1 MDATVLW
8 FSFGL
13 TLATGMVFGI
23 LPALRS
29 ASVDPETVLRQ
40 TSRTSAGGLRARFRE
55 SLVAGELAL
64 ATILLIGAGLLV
76 QSLARLQSVT
86 LGFDSRGLITFQL
99 ALPPAKY
106 PLADK
111 APWFYRS
118 LIESLN
124 SIPGSRGAVA
134 SSGLPFG
141 SGNYTRHP
149 MLTTEKSL
157 LPPGTKVP
165 IDWRAVNPGYFNTM
179 RIRTLRGRDF
189 TNADGPKTLQVMIV
203 SQSTARKF
211 WGDEDP
217 LGKTL
222 RPSAKPELAF
232 TIVGEVDDVRDTAL
246 NQEIPELYYPIA
258 QKMAGL
264 MDVAV
269 RTDGKPEALLPSI
282 RQRVHELDP
291 ELALAKVRT
300 MDDWISNNAAQPRF
314 NASLLGGFAVIALL
328 MAAIGIYG
336 VLAYTVSQRTRE
348 IGLRMALGAQRG
360 DVLRLIVR
368 EGMVVALIGVGLG
381 LAGGLALGRF
391 LSSLVFGIAVYDP
404 ATFGL
409 VAVLLSGIALAACA
423 IPARRASRVE
433 PMAALRYE

>member
-1 MDATVLW
+1 
-8 FSFGL
+8 
-13 TLATGMVFGI
+13 
-23 LPALRS
+23 
-29 ASVDPETVLRQ
+29 
-40 TSRTSAGGLRARFRE
+40 
-55 SLVAGELAL
+55 
-64 ATILLIGAGLLV
+64 
-76 QSLARLQSVT
+76 
-86 LGFDSRGLITFQL
+86 
-99 ALPPAKY
+99 
-106 PLADK
+106 
-111 APWFYRS
+111 
-118 LIESLN
+118 
-124 SIPGSRGAVA
+124 
-134 SSGLPFG
+134 
-141 SGNYTRHP
+141 

-157 LPPGTKVP
+157 LAPGTKVP
-165 IDWRAVNPGYFNTM
+165 IDWRGVNPGYFGTM
-179 RIRTLRGRDF
+179 RIRLLRGRDF
-189 TNADGPKTLQVMIV
+189 TAADGPKTPQVMIV
-203 SQSTARKF
+203 SRSTARKF

-222 RPSAKPELAF
+222 RPSAKSELAF

-258 QKMAGL
+258 QKMAPL

-269 RTDGKPEALLPSI
+269 RSDGKPEALLPAI

-291 ELALAKVRT
+291 ELALANVRT

-314 NASLLGGFAVIALL
+314 NASLLGAFAVIALL

-368 EGMVVALIGVGLG
+368 EGMIVALIGVGLG

-404 ATFGL
+404 ATFAL
-409 VAVLLSGIALAACA
+409 VAVMLSGIALAACA